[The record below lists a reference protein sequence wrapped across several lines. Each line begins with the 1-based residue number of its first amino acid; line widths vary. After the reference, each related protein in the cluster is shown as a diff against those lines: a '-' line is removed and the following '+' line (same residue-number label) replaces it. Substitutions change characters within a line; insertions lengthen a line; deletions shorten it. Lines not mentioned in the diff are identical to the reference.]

1 MNSNDLRTELYRLRL
16 PIYKV
21 ASEVG
26 VHPSRLSLYLNGR
39 LPMPADL
46 RDRLEAIVSSNPQ
59 DQKPVEHS
67 ASSSETSSLI
77 EVEGSR

>member
-1 MNSNDLRTELYRLRL
+1 MPFVDLRTELYRLRM

-39 LPMPADL
+39 MPMPDKL
-46 RDRLEAIVSSNPQ
+46 RCHIESL
-59 DQKPVEHS
+59 VEEQARIQRS
-67 ASSSETSSLI
+67 I
-77 EVEGSR
+77 FDGRG